1 MAEGPGLGP
10 FPVLVRGDWGPHD
23 PPKATRNK
31 LLCYFQSRKKSG
43 GGECE
48 LRRQGG
54 RVLVCFAHPEVRQRV
69 LSQKRH
75 ELDLGEKG
83 TLELV
88 VTLPETT
95 DETKDHAPKTKTAP
109 EQAPREENQTGE
121 MTKKKTM
128 DTRKD
133 VQEDVP
139 RESVT
144 LVRGSADGNR
154 HCREDVSTS
163 SQTSSLVALQ
173 NVDDSI
179 MPEVLTLLV
188 ENISDL
194 SVRDNDFQI
203 ELIRERNA
211 AVITFRQSIDAATF
225 MTQCAKSSRFKEFK
239 FTACHLEL
247 PQMIK
252 VEDIPTGVLKDFITL
267 YFESPKHGGGP
278 VSSVQMLPEEES
290 ALITFCNNQAVSTV
304 LEKQHYFDNQPISV
318 FPYCSSLDAVLYGK
332 KRQRVKMPKPFHV
345 PLDPYIWQFLQGRA
359 KLTQEIDKEMEKC
372 FCELK
377 WPALTQK
384 QPEVTLFPSAAL
396 AKQGKSIGQLVKMWK
411 DNVSTEFACVMSKFK
426 TATCKII
433 PEKWKE
439 IESSFIHDVL
449 AVPVLTKGTVTI
461 AGFVFNVDDVDN
473 QIKAYVDNVTQS
485 AEKAKQ
491 EIQQT
496 LTITPEEYA
505 VLHRILQ
512 DKNLQ
517 EENPGVELSY
527 DPSAKVLHL
536 RGMPTEV
543 YKMKSDLQEKLHS
556 MKKKDVV
563 VPTQIVQ
570 FLQHVGSKKVS
581 EILFHANNINAACEL
596 ASDCVTLIGH
606 TSGDLLKAEERM
618 KKELD
623 CKCIALEDPAL
634 LNKKEW
640 KELVKKLLKKHNSAN
655 ENVIID
661 DHYILGEE
669 AKVTIAG
676 YQITVNIIYKKLSD
690 FVERNTRMLQ
700 TIPVKSAVVMQFMEQ
715 EKGKVWQDLK
725 KKGLDIE
732 FGPQTK
738 RKNIVLS
745 GPKAEVLKATV
756 AVEQMLS
763 LMYSTTVV
771 FDKPGVK
778 NFFRTREHF
787 YINEAKAIFH
797 CLIRLQK
804 DAEDWDS
811 ARKGHSHAKITLKDG
826 LVIEV
831 CKGDLTRF
839 PADVVVNASNEE
851 LQHIGGLA
859 DALLKAAGPQLQR
872 ECNDLVRRHGSLR
885 PGCVITTSA
894 YNLPCKQVIHAV
906 GPRWKDSEKE
916 KCIHLL
922 KKAVKESLKQAETYN
937 HRSIAIPAVSS
948 GIFGFPLKECAHSI
962 VTAIKECLEESS
974 ENSSLKQIFLVDV
987 SENTV
992 QALVNAL
999 NGVFREVPPQPKSE
1013 SPAQFLSQLT
1023 ETGDDDCTLISAE
1036 GLKLILQE
1044 KGIEDATTDIVVSTI
1059 GSDLKLGV
1067 GPLSKALLRKAGPQL
1082 QIDFDQAVQDQ
1093 GAQTDSVILT
1103 MGYNLTSSV
1112 VLHAVVPQ
1120 WDGGKGHA
1128 IKKLKG
1134 IIRRCLEK
1142 TVELSLCSISFPA
1155 IGTGGFS
1162 FPSVEVAKSMI
1173 DEILLFSRTRKLNSL
1188 QEVHVHLHPKD
1199 TNNIQAFS
1207 QVFESVTARIPSNV
1221 PQTDGE
1227 NTGFFGPVSTP
1238 VLGINQMQIGLVQF
1252 QTVTGD
1258 ITKETTD
1265 VIVNVS
1271 DQNFKSKAGVSKAIL
1286 EGGGPQVENECAALA
1301 LQPHNGFITTQG
1313 GNLICKKII
1322 HLAPDSNIKTQVY
1335 KVLQECEAKKY
1346 ASVAFPAIGTGQSGR
1361 APEDAADEMI
1371 GAFADFV
1378 GKESPQHLKT
1388 IKIVIFQQKMQN
1400 AFYAS
1405 MKKRE
1410 GAVLPSRQSGR
1421 SIFSKLKSFF
1431 TDKKPPPEKK
1441 RLLVLEKKVEVAVF
1455 EICGEDRQ
1463 KVEGAKSWLEK
1474 MIRQE
1479 QSENLIDDELID
1491 IFDDA
1496 EIQKLNDLQ
1505 KRLHIAIELKKNQSP
1520 PSILVSGIPR
1530 DVLTASTEIQKLI
1543 KRMKEEREERSKA
1556 ELAKNLVEWQYS
1568 KDGDLYRP
1576 FDMLPNLHLEDAKI
1590 SNKTNV
1596 SVQIHGKT
1604 YMVDMRNMNAQG
1616 HGETLSIKR
1625 IAKEEGKIALPKQW
1639 EDMKG
1644 LSVKLVLLQQGT
1656 QEYQDIEN
1664 RFRQGCPMSKIEKIE
1679 RVQNPFLWQS
1689 YQVKKQELDKKN
1701 GQTKNE
1707 KILFHGTPHSTVTPI
1722 NHTGFNRSYAG
1733 MNAAAIGKGTYF
1745 AVNASYSAHDT
1756 YSRPDSSGRKY
1767 MYLAQVLTGIYC
1779 VGSHG
1784 LITPPPKNTSGFDLY
1799 DSVTD
1804 NVNNPSMFV
1813 IFSDAQAYPEYLI
1826 TFRK

>member
-1 MAEGPGLGP
+1 MAEGQRLCP
-10 FPVLVRGDWGPHD
+10 FPVLVRGDWGD
-23 PPKATRNK
+23 PDLPKALQNK
-31 LLCYFQSRKKSG
+31 LLGYFQSRKKSG

-48 LRRQGG
+48 LQRQEG

-69 LSQKRH
+69 LSQKTH
-75 ELDLGEKG
+75 EIDLGEKG

-88 VTLPETT
+88 VTLLETT
-95 DETKDHAPKTKTAP
+95 DEIKDHVPKTKMVP
-109 EQAPREENQTGE
+109 EQAPKEENQTGE

-128 DTRKD
+128 ATREE
-133 VQEDVP
+133 VQQDVP

-144 LVRGSADGNR
+144 LVSRSADGNR
-154 HCREDVSTS
+154 HGREDVSTN
-163 SQTSSLVALQ
+163 SQTSPLVALR
-173 NVDDSI
+173 NVEDSI
-179 MPEVLTLLV
+179 TPEVLSLLV

-194 SVRDNDFQI
+194 LEENDYQI

-211 AVITFRQSIDAATF
+211 AVITFQQSIDAATF
-225 MTQCAKSSRFKEFK
+225 MKQCAKSSRFKEYK

-252 VEDIPTGVLKDFITL
+252 VENIPIGVSKDFITL

-304 LEKQHYFDNQPISV
+304 LERQHSFDNQPLSV

-332 KRQRVKMPKPFHV
+332 KRPRVKMPEPVNV
-345 PLDPYIWQFLQGRA
+345 PLDPYIWQFLQGQD
-359 KLTQEIDKEMEKC
+359 KLTQEIDKEMKNC
-372 FCELK
+372 YCELK

-396 AKQGKSIGQLVKMWK
+396 GKQGKSMEQLVKTWK
-411 DNVSTEFACVMSKFK
+411 DKISTEFTCVMSKFK

-449 AVPVLTKGTVTI
+449 AVPVVSKETVTI
-461 AGFVFNVDDVDN
+461 AGFVFNVDYIEN
-473 QIKAYVDNVTQS
+473 QIKAYIDNVNQS
-485 AEKAKQ
+485 AEKARQAIQ
-491 EIQQT
+491 ET
-496 LTITPEEYA
+496 LSVSPGKYA
-505 VLHRILQ
+505 VLHRALQ
-512 DKNLQ
+512 DKNLCA
-517 EENPGVELSY
+517 ENSGVKLSY
-527 DPSAKVLHL
+527 DLSEGVLQL
-536 RGMPTEV
+536 CGMPTEV
-543 YKMKSDLQEKLHS
+543 YKMKSDLLEKLHS
-556 MKKKDVV
+556 MKKKEVI

-570 FLQHVGSKKVS
+570 FLQHVGSQKVS
-581 EILFHANNINAACEL
+581 AIIFHANNINAACEL
-596 ASDCVTLIGH
+596 TSNHVTLVGH

-618 KKELD
+618 KKDLD
-623 CKCIALEDPAL
+623 CKFITLENPEL
-634 LNKKEW
+634 INKKEW
-640 KELVKKLLKKHNSAN
+640 KVLVKKLLKKHSSSN
-655 ENVIID
+655 EDVIID
-661 DHYILGEE
+661 DCYILGED

-676 YQITVNIIYKKLSD
+676 YNIAVTNIYQELSD
-690 FVERNTRMLQ
+690 FVEKNTHVLQ
-700 TIPVKSAVVMQFMEQ
+700 TIPVKSAVVMQFLEK

-725 KKGLDIE
+725 KKGLNIN

-738 RKNIVLS
+738 QKNIILS
-745 GPKAEVLKATV
+745 GPKAEVLKAAV
-756 AVEQMLS
+756 SVEQMLS
-763 LMYSTTVV
+763 LVYSTAVM

-778 NFFRTREHF
+778 NFFKTREHF
-787 YINEAKAIFH
+787 YITEAKATFH
-797 CLIRLQK
+797 CLIQLQN
-804 DAEDWDS
+804 DAEDGDG
-811 ARKGHSHAKITLKDG
+811 ARKGHSHTKITLKDG

-839 PADVVVNASNEE
+839 PADVVVNASNED
-851 LQHIGGLA
+851 LQHVGGLA

-872 ECNDLVRRHGSLR
+872 ECNDLVKRHGSLR
-885 PGCVITTSA
+885 PGRVITTGA

-916 KCIHLL
+916 KCIKFL
-922 KKAVKESLKQAETYN
+922 KNAVKESLKQAETYN

-948 GIFGFPLKECAHSI
+948 GVFGFPLNMCAHSI
-962 VTAIKECLEESS
+962 VTAIKEYLEESS

-999 NGVFREVPPQPKSE
+999 NGVFREAPPQPKSE

-1023 ETGDDDCTLISAE
+1023 ETRDDYYTVISAE

-1044 KGIEDATTDIVVSTI
+1044 KGIEDATTDIVVSSI
-1059 GSDLKLGV
+1059 GNDLKLGV

-1082 QIDFDQAVQDQ
+1082 QADFDQAVQTQ
-1093 GAQTDSVILT
+1093 GAQAGSVIMT

-1112 VLHAVVPQ
+1112 VLHAVVPL
-1120 WDGGKGHA
+1120 WDGGKGHV
-1128 IKKLKG
+1128 IKELKG
-1134 IIRRCLEK
+1134 IVRRCLEK
-1142 TVELSLCSISFPA
+1142 TEELLLRSISFPA

-1162 FPSVEVAKSMI
+1162 YPRAEVAKSMI
-1173 DEILLFSRTRKLNSL
+1173 DEILLFSRTRQLKSL

-1199 TNNIQAFS
+1199 TDNIQTFS
-1207 QVFESVTARIPSNV
+1207 QVFESLTGRIPNNV
-1221 PQTDGE
+1221 PQTDGG
-1227 NTGFFGPVSTP
+1227 NAGFFGPVSTP

-1252 QTVTGD
+1252 QTITGD

-1271 DQNFKSKAGVSKAIL
+1271 DQLFKSKAGVSKAIL

-1301 LQPHNGFITTQG
+1301 SQPHNGFITTQA

-1322 HLAPDSNIKTQVY
+1322 HLAPDSNIKTQVF
-1335 KVLQECEAKKY
+1335 KVLRECEARKY
-1346 ASVAFPAIGTGQSGR
+1346 TSVAFPAIGTGQSGR

-1371 GAFADFV
+1371 GAFADFI

-1388 IKIVIFQQKMQN
+1388 IKIVIFQQNMLS

-1405 MKKRE
+1405 MKQRE
-1410 GAVLPSRQSGR
+1410 GAPLPSTQSGG
-1421 SIFSKLKSFF
+1421 SFFSRLKSLF
-1431 TDKKPPPEKK
+1431 TEKKPPPEKK

-1463 KVEGAKSWLEK
+1463 KVEGAEAWLKK
-1474 MIRQE
+1474 MILQE

-1491 IFDDA
+1491 MFDNA

-1543 KRMKEEREERSKA
+1543 KKKKEEREERSKA
-1556 ELAKNLVEWQYS
+1556 ELAKNLVEWQYC
-1568 KDGDLYRP
+1568 KDGDVYRP
-1576 FDMLPNLHLEDAKI
+1576 FEMLPNLHLEDAKI
-1590 SNKTNV
+1590 SNKMNV
-1596 SVQIHGKT
+1596 NVQINGKT
-1604 YMVDMRNMNAQG
+1604 YVVDMINMNAQG
-1616 HGETLSIKR
+1616 HGKTLSIKR
-1625 IAKEEGKIALPKQW
+1625 IAKGEGKVALPKQW

-1644 LSVKLVLLQQGT
+1644 LSVKLVLLQQAT
-1656 QEYQDIEN
+1656 QEYQDVEN
-1664 RFRQGCPMSKIEKIE
+1664 RFRHGCPTSKIQKIE

-1701 GQTKNE
+1701 GQTNNE
-1707 KILFHGTPHSTVTPI
+1707 KILFHGTPDSTVTPI

-1733 MNAAAIGKGTYF
+1733 KNAAAIGNGTYF
-1745 AVNASYSAHDT
+1745 AVNAHYSARDT
-1756 YSRPDSSGRKY
+1756 YSKPDSNGRKY
-1767 MYLAQVLTGIYC
+1767 VYLARVLTGVYC
-1779 VGSHG
+1779 VGKHG
-1784 LITPPPKNTSGFDLY
+1784 LITPPPKNTVGFDLY

-1804 NVNNPSMFV
+1804 DVNNPSMFV